1 MDEITNTN
9 RAVIDIR
16 CLTWFTERETHLS
29 VTLDRHALEWKR
41 KAETAFPDSL
51 HSPAAVSERRQ
62 IGEPHNRGPS
72 VAHPEAS
79 PHPNSVHRWQGTPQH
94 KCNKSQSDHRERKGF
109 CGWSVGEVCEVW
121 GMYTIFIHAIR
132 KHQSNKVSLMSHV
145 SKNKNCCCNRAKLNI
160 NIQNTNS
167 EEMSPSILQT
177 NRILFT
183 VTKSVRAV
191 GQDATAHRNN
201 PLLGTS
207 NSISWGSVKPSRV
220 KGLQLR
226 HRGKE
231 ATLRGIWLFPLP
243 HHYHGNSH

>member
-1 MDEITNTN
+1 MPTLRLHHTQTASIDDREHPNTN
-9 RAVIDIR
+9 
-16 CLTWFTERETHLS
+16 
-29 VTLDRHALEWKR
+29 VT
-41 KAETAFPDSL
+41 KAKVTTGKE
-51 HSPAAVSERRQ
+51 
-62 IGEPHNRGPS
+62 
-72 VAHPEAS
+72 
-79 PHPNSVHRWQGTPQH
+79 
-94 KCNKSQSDHRERKGF
+94 KGF

-145 SKNKNCCCNRAKLNI
+145 SKNKNGCCNSAKLNI

-207 NSISWGSVKPSRV
+207 NSIS
-220 KGLQLR
+220 
-226 HRGKE
+226 
-231 ATLRGIWLFPLP
+231 
-243 HHYHGNSH
+243 